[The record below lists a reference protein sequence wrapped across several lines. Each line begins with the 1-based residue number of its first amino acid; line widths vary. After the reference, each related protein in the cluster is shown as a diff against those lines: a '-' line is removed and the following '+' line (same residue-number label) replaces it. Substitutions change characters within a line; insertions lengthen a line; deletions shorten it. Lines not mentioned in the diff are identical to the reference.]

1 MQKLDANDVRYT
13 RLRKAL
19 TAHLRLNKKS
29 LDKSI
34 RGVCIVDLHGKI
46 IASTDRHNVNRDIS
60 MSAYFKQG
68 LRGACVSDVYPSYCC
83 AATKYPYQISA
94 AAPLMDK
101 RTKTIYAV
109 IVNCYSRMC

>member
-34 RGVCIVDLHGKI
+34 RGICIIDLNGKT

-68 LRGACVSDVYPSYCC
+68 QRVACVSDVYP
-83 AATKYPYQISA
+83 
-94 AAPLMDK
+94 L
-101 RTKTIYAV
+101 
-109 IVNCYSRMC
+109 IVAQQQSIPTRFQLPRHSWIKELKPFMR